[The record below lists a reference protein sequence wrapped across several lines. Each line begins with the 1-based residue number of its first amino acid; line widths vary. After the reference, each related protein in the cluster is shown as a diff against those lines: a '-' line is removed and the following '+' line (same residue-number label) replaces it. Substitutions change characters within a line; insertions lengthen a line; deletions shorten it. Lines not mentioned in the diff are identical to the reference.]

1 MSLQSFCSNWTR
13 FPLHLNTWYLGMP
26 LEFNFIESFV
36 SLLCWISCFLYL
48 ISFYFLTSLS
58 EDILLLISQQIY
70 KRDNSFENL
79 GIYKMFILLLFLN
92 YGLDKVGSIF
102 LWIWWDCFNSLNSIT
117 IPEHSQTIWFLIMYK
132 VISLPHPSAVKYHND
147 IPSRG
152 FFSFLHPSTSWN
164 IILEIYVFHFQFFSQ
179 IILLMASMLPFSLSL
194 SVFHLFQL
202 PLSRC

>member
-1 MSLQSFCSNWTR
+1 
-13 FPLHLNTWYLGMP
+13 MP

-48 ISFYFLTSLS
+48 ISFYFLTCLS

-102 LWIWWDCFNSLNSIT
+102 VWIWWDCFNSLNSIT
-117 IPEHSQTIWFLIMYK
+117 IPEHSQTIWFLIMYN
-132 VISLPHPSAVKYHND
+132 LPASSQCCEIPQWYTFKRIFF
-147 IPSRG
+147 IPSSKYFVKHHSRNLCLSFSI
-152 FFSFLHPSTSWN
+152 FFSNYFVNGFYTS
-164 IILEIYVFHFQFFSQ
+164 IF
-179 IILLMASMLPFSLSL
+179 PLSL
-194 SVFHLFQL
+194 C
-202 PLSRC
+202 LSSFSASIIQVLTCLVL